1 MLDNYSLLSFIQF
14 YFIFFFSPLS
24 KLVFSV
30 YFFNDSMH
38 SVLSQPNKVSNNNR
52 KSFITF
58 VFAIIACIEEDKSI
72 SLGWIFP
79 TLASGKTIFSQL
91 LYLLLLQLYENW
103 KRNAHS
109 YSNLFRSTLKTIFFL
124 FREQNCISFFLK
136 FFFKSDNLQFFNVYL
151 EKHWKKSNDIHIW
164 IEMFFRW
171 WNECKTQSDRWRSIK
186 FTVDTIRRF

>member
-136 FFFKSDNLQFFNVYL
+136 FFLNQTTCSFSTCIWKNIEKSPMTFIFESKCFSGGEMNV
-151 EKHWKKSNDIHIW
+151 KRSQIVD
-164 IEMFFRW
+164 
-171 WNECKTQSDRWRSIK
+171 DRLNSR
-186 FTVDTIRRF
+186 